1 MRRNVEIKARLADL
15 DGARRAVLALGARSE
30 GLREQTDRYFQVSS
44 EGGERL
50 KLRTVPGREAELVR
64 YRRPESEAV
73 RSSDYEITI
82 VRDDAEL
89 ERVIAGRQPI
99 ITVRKLRE
107 VLLLDNVRI
116 HLDQVEHLGSF
127 VEFEALVD
135 DQHDDQLCHGQVRQ
149 LMAALGLH
157 ETDLLQASY
166 SDMLLS
172 DRSMASQR
180 VL

>member
-1 MRRNVEIKARLADL
+1 
-15 DGARRAVLALGARSE
+15 VLALGARSE
-30 GLREQTDRYFQVSS
+30 GLRIQTDRYFQVSS

-50 KLRTVPGREAELVR
+50 KLRTVPGREPELVR

-73 RSSDYEITI
+73 RSSDYELTLLTS
-82 VRDDAEL
+82 DAEVEQAL
-89 ERVIAGRQPI
+89 GGREPI
-99 ITVRKLRE
+99 VTVRKRRE
-107 VLLLDNVRI
+107 VLLLENVRI

-135 DQHDDQLCHGQVRQ
+135 EEHDDGTCHGQVRQ

-166 SDMLLS
+166 SDMLLAGAPA
-172 DRSMASQR
+172 ASPR